1 MHKVIPWDW
10 GREKYKYKTKEI
22 KGRGDLPVVKSNGP
36 LLDIII
42 VTPRL
47 VLAEHPLL
55 EPFISLNWVRS
66 LLYLLF
72 CLSLWLLLLSIP
84 VPVFKRIFL
93 KNSIWIDTVSS
104 LALGVTYSRSCV
116 RVKGGGSIAWAKLP
130 SLFHFLLA
138 CLCKLLWVESFPQK
152 GVLKC

>member
-1 MHKVIPWDW
+1 MLVPYRMHKVIPWDW

-55 EPFISLNWVRS
+55 EPFISLN
-66 LLYLLF
+66 
-72 CLSLWLLLLSIP
+72 
-84 VPVFKRIFL
+84 
-93 KNSIWIDTVSS
+93 
-104 LALGVTYSRSCV
+104 
-116 RVKGGGSIAWAKLP
+116 
-130 SLFHFLLA
+130 
-138 CLCKLLWVESFPQK
+138 
-152 GVLKC
+152 